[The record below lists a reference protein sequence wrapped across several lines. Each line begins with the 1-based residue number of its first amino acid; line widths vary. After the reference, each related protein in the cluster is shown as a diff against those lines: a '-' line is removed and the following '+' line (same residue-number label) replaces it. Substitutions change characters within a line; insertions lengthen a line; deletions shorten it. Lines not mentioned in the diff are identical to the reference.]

1 MNSISVPID
10 YKLGD
15 HCNIA
20 RDIRHG
26 AKISWSKGIEI
37 IWSLFSYN
45 CGIML
50 KSISKSFENNPH
62 IFKCNMTFTKRDL

>member
-37 IWSLFSYN
+37 IRL
-45 CGIML
+45 CGFMFEL
-50 KSISKSFENNPH
+50 SI
-62 IFKCNMTFTKRDL
+62 KRFIL